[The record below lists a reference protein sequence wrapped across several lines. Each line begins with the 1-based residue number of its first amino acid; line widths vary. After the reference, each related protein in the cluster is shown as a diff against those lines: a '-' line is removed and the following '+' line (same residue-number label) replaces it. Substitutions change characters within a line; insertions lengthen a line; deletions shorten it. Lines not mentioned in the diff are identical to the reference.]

1 MRVDRCFAFVD
12 LCGFTAFT
20 ERHGDERV
28 VVVLAELRTAL
39 RESAARRGVRVVKW
53 LGDGAMLSS
62 TMSDAVAALVV
73 ELDVRMRDAI
83 PSLAVRAGL
92 ASGPVIMFEGDDY
105 IGRSVNVASRLCDLA
120 GPHEIIAT
128 PRVAQEAPAWITVEP
143 SPAAQI
149 RSFESPIDA
158 CRLSLSAGPADD
170 DSVVD
175 PICGLP
181 LPRSMSIA
189 ATSGGMTESFCS
201 QACAG
206 SWTGQPS
213 SPHDFGFDL
222 GERRV
227 EDEGRSL

>member
-1 MRVDRCFAFVD
+1 MD

-28 VVVLAELRTAL
+28 VIVLAELRTAL

-62 TMSDAVAALVV
+62 TMSDAVAALVI
-73 ELDVRMRDAI
+73 ELDVRMRDAT

-92 ASGPVIMFEGDDY
+92 DSGPVIMFEGDDY

-128 PRVAQEAPAWITVEP
+128 PRVAGEAPSWIAVDP
-143 SPAAQI
+143 SPPADI
-149 RSFESPIDA
+149 RSFEIPIEA
-158 CRLSLSAGPADD
+158 CRLSLADD
-170 DSVVD
+170 GQGDVVVD

-181 LPRSMSIA
+181 LPRAMSL
-189 ATSGGMTESFCS
+189 TVSNDGGTASFCS
-201 QACAG
+201 QACAS
-206 SWTGQPS
+206 SWTGQPTTAHS
-213 SPHDFGFDL
+213 FGFDL

-227 EDEGRSL
+227 DDDLRPG